1 MDLSNVAG
9 TEWEEISATSFQN
22 LENHSTKLDA
32 IILMVI
38 ISDALIY
45 SICIGQYWR
54 CWLTPVA
61 GSLCHIYCELAKSKK
76 KILKI
81 DAYNGFK

>member
-1 MDLSNVAG
+1 MEAWCGVKTATFHSAVLCMDLSNVAG

-45 SICIGQYWR
+45 SICIGQY
-54 CWLTPVA
+54 
-61 GSLCHIYCELAKSKK
+61 
-76 KILKI
+76 
-81 DAYNGFK
+81 